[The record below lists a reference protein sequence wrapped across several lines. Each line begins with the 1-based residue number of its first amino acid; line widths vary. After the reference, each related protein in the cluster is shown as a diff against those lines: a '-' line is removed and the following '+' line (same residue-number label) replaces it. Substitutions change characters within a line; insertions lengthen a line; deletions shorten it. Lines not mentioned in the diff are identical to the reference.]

1 MPQDRRQL
9 NNVVARLVSQGRTT
23 RYIFT
28 YLKQDTKFRNVR
40 NDTIT
45 KSIEKYRLAFSRGRA
60 ANTLGFNEPIGNV
73 FSKDKK
79 KRPGRICV
87 DYEFKHAANGK
98 NERGSASNSKEL
110 SSIEVDPGASMK
122 EIKDEIMEGIRSW
135 LDKHYQVSNL
145 RSIRS
150 SLKITSIQE
159 C

>member
-1 MPQDRRQL
+1 MATDRRQL
-9 NNVVARLVSQGRTT
+9 NNVVARLVSQGRNT

-28 YLKQDTKFRNVR
+28 YLKQDSKFRNVR

-60 ANTLGFNEPIGNV
+60 ANTLGAKDDIGKV
-73 FSKDKK
+73 FAKDRK

-98 NERGSASNSKEL
+98 NERGSNSNSKEL
-110 SSIEVDPGASMK
+110 NSIEVSSDATMK
-122 EIKDEIMEGIRSW
+122 EIKDEIMGTIRAW
-135 LDKHYQVSNL
+135 LDKHYQVSNI